1 MRLLFQTYTHLF
13 GGLLLTKNSKIIKIK
28 TTLFIQSGFF
38 LYKHYTYICRME
50 KEHQIFGIRAI
61 IEAIQ
66 AGKEVDKVFIQKEIS
81 GELMKDLMKVMK
93 RANINFSY
101 VPVEKL
107 NRLTPNNHQG
117 AVATI
122 SPIGFIDLEH
132 LVESTIASGSK
143 PLFLILDQISDARNF
158 GAIIRT
164 AECTGVN
171 GIIVQKAGSAPVNG
185 DTVKTSAGAVFNVP
199 ICKVEH
205 IKDAIFYLQGSG
217 IKTVA
222 ATEKT
227 DQNIYDIALNEPVA
241 IIMGSED
248 RGINPS
254 VLKIV
259 DEKAKL
265 PMFGTIGSLNVSV
278 ACGAFLYETVRQRS

>member
-1 MRLLFQTYTHLF
+1 
-13 GGLLLTKNSKIIKIK
+13 
-28 TTLFIQSGFF
+28 
-38 LYKHYTYICRME
+38 ME
-50 KEHQIFGIRAI
+50 KENQIFGIRAI
-61 IEAIQ
+61 IEAIHSG
-66 AGKEVDKVFIQKEIS
+66 ATVDKVYIQKEAS

-93 RANINFSY
+93 RNDINFSY

-117 AVATI
+117 AVATV
-122 SPIGFIDLEH
+122 SPIGFFDLET
-132 LVESTIASGSK
+132 LIDDTLTANKV

-171 GIIVQKAGSAPVNG
+171 GIIVQKSGSAPVNG

-205 IKDAIFYLQGSG
+205 IKDAIYLLQASG

-227 DQNIYDIALNEPVA
+227 DHNIYDVALNSPVA

-248 RGINPS
+248 RGVNPS

-265 PMFGTIGSLNVSV
+265 PMLGTISSLNVSV
-278 ACGAFLYETVRQRS
+278 ACGAFLYEAVRQRS

>member
-1 MRLLFQTYTHLF
+1 
-13 GGLLLTKNSKIIKIK
+13 
-28 TTLFIQSGFF
+28 
-38 LYKHYTYICRME
+38 ME
-50 KEHQIFGIRAI
+50 KGHQIFGIRAI

-66 AGKEVDKVFIQKEIS
+66 AGKEIDKVFVQKDAQ

-93 RANINFSY
+93 RAGVNFSY

-107 NRLTPNNHQG
+107 NKLTPNNHQG

-122 SPIGFIDLEH
+122 APVSFHNLET
-132 LVESTIASGSK
+132 LIETVMESGKT

-164 AECTGVN
+164 AECTGVD
-171 GIIVQKAGSAPVNG
+171 GIIIQKQGAAPVNG

-205 IKDAIFYLQGSG
+205 IKDAIFHLQGSG
-217 IKTVA
+217 IKTIA

-227 DQNIYDIALNEPVA
+227 DQNIYDLSLNEPIA

-248 RGINPS
+248 RGVNPS

-265 PMFGTIGSLNVSV
+265 PMFGTIASLNVSV

>member
-1 MRLLFQTYTHLF
+1 
-13 GGLLLTKNSKIIKIK
+13 
-28 TTLFIQSGFF
+28 
-38 LYKHYTYICRME
+38 ME
-50 KEHQIFGIRAI
+50 KEHLIFGIRAI

-66 AGKEVDKVFIQKEIS
+66 SGKEVDKVFIQKEIS

-93 RANINFSY
+93 RANVNFSY

-117 AVATI
+117 AVASI

-132 LVESTIASGSK
+132 LVDATVVSGK
-143 PLFLILDQISDARNF
+143 TPLFLILDQISDARNF

-205 IKDAIFYLQGSG
+205 IKDAIFYLQGSA

-227 DQNIYDIALNEPVA
+227 DQTIYDITLTEPVA

-278 ACGAFLYETVRQRS
+278 ACGAFLYEAVRQRN

>member
-1 MRLLFQTYTHLF
+1 MFHL
-13 GGLLLTKNSKIIKIK
+13 KPPQIEVV
-28 TTLFIQSGFF
+28 F
-38 LYKHYTYICRME
+38 LYLCHME

-66 AGKEVDKVFIQKEIS
+66 SGTEIDKVFLQKDAQ
-81 GELMKDLMKVMK
+81 GDLMKELLTTMK
-93 RANINFSY
+93 KNNVNFSY

-107 NRLTPNNHQG
+107 NRLTSKNHQG
-117 AVATI
+117 AVANI
-122 SPIGFIDLEH
+122 SPISFHSLEDLVTNV
-132 LVESTIASGSK
+132 VESGKK
-143 PLFLILDQISDARNF
+143 PLFLILDQLSDARNF

-171 GIIVQKAGSAPVNG
+171 GIIVQKQGSAPVNG
-185 DTVKTSAGAVFNVP
+185 DTVKTSAGAVFNIP
-199 ICKVEH
+199 ICKVDH
-205 IKDAIFYLQGSG
+205 IKDAIFFLQGSD

-227 DQNIYDIALNEPVA
+227 DNLIYDIDFNQGIA

-248 RGINPS
+248 RGVNPS

-265 PMFGTIGSLNVSV
+265 PMYGTIESLNVSV
-278 ACGAFLYETVRQRS
+278 ACGAFLYEAVRQRL

>member
-1 MRLLFQTYTHLF
+1 
-13 GGLLLTKNSKIIKIK
+13 
-28 TTLFIQSGFF
+28 
-38 LYKHYTYICRME
+38 ME
-50 KEHQIFGIRAI
+50 KEQQIFGIRAI
-61 IEAIQ
+61 IEAIT
-66 AGKEVDKVFIQKEIS
+66 AKKEVDKVFIQKDAS

-93 RANINFSY
+93 RNNINFSY

-117 AVATI
+117 AVASI
-122 SPIGFIDLEH
+122 SPVSFYNLET
-132 LVESTIASGSK
+132 LTEKIMATGKV
-143 PLFLILDQISDARNF
+143 PLLLILDQISDARNF

-164 AECTGVN
+164 AECTGVD

-227 DQNIYDIALNEPVA
+227 DQNLYDIALNEPLA

-265 PMFGTIGSLNVSV
+265 PMFGSIGSLNVSV
-278 ACGAFLYETVRQRS
+278 ACGAFLYEVVRQRG

>member
-1 MRLLFQTYTHLF
+1 MV
-13 GGLLLTKNSKIIKIK
+13 
-28 TTLFIQSGFF
+28 F
-38 LYKHYTYICRME
+38 LYLCAME

-66 AGKEVDKVFIQKEIS
+66 SGKAVDKVFIQKEIS
-81 GELMKDLMKVMK
+81 SELMKDLMKVMK
-93 RANINFSY
+93 RGNVNFSY

-122 SPIGFIDLEH
+122 SPIAFHELEDL
-132 LVESTIASGSK
+132 VTAVTESGK
-143 PLFLILDQISDARNF
+143 MPLFLILDQISDARNF

-164 AECTGVN
+164 AECTGVD

-185 DTVKTSAGAVFNVP
+185 DTVKTSAGAVFNIP

-205 IKDAIFYLQGSG
+205 IKDAIFFLQGSG

-227 DQNIYDIALNEPVA
+227 EHAIYDIALNEPVA

-278 ACGAFLYETVRQRS
+278 ACGAFLYETVRQRG

>member
-1 MRLLFQTYTHLF
+1 
-13 GGLLLTKNSKIIKIK
+13 
-28 TTLFIQSGFF
+28 
-38 LYKHYTYICRME
+38 ME
-50 KEHQIFGIRAI
+50 KENQIFGIRAI
-61 IEAIQ
+61 LEAIN
-66 AGKEVDKVFIQKEIS
+66 AKKEIDKVFLQS
-81 GELMKDLMKVMK
+81 DTQSDLMNELIKTLK
-93 RANINFSY
+93 KNSINFSY

-122 SPIGFIDLEH
+122 APISFVSLEI
-132 LVESTIASGSK
+132 LVDSVVESGKK
-143 PLFLILDQISDARNF
+143 PLFLLLDQLSDARNF

-164 AECTGVN
+164 AECTGVD
-171 GIIVQKAGSAPVNG
+171 GIIVQKTGAAPVNG

-199 ICKVEH
+199 ICKVDH

-227 DQNIYDIALNEPVA
+227 TNTIYDISLNEPLA

-259 DEKAKL
+259 DEMAKL
-265 PMFGTIGSLNVSV
+265 PMFGSIGSLNVSV
-278 ACGAFLYETVRQRS
+278 ACGAFLYETVRQRQ